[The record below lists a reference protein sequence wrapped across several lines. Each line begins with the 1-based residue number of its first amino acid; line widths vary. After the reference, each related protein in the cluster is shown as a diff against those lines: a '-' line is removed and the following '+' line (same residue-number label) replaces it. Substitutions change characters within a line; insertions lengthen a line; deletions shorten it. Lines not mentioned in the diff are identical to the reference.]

1 MRIPFCLFGFEGPC
15 LQNLP
20 YFLFMYGAPNQNWT
34 QSLLNA
40 YKSLECQT
48 HDALNIV
55 ISDMI
60 VRPSCFMAERRQIL
74 NLSHKYPPKKY

>member
-20 YFLFMYGAPNQNWT
+20 YFLFMYGAPNQNWPLVNHFKT
-34 QSLLNA
+34 HINLLSA
-40 YKSLECQT
+40 RR
-48 HDALNIV
+48 NIV